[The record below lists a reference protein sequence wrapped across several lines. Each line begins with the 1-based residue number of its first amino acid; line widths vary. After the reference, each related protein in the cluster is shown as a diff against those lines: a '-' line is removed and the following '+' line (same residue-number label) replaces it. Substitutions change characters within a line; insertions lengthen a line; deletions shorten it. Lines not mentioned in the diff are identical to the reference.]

1 MRMRLPSLSFGDL
14 LSLEASFCNLNFG
27 ILNLMKVIS
36 GDMEPTS
43 LHWEDESCFNVS
55 PKLKSAWSNDRL
67 SPVAVE
73 PAPTKNFRSWKRPS
87 VVGAGLQ
94 NMGNTCYVNA
104 ALQCLTY
111 TPPLA
116 SFMLSRW
123 HSETCQVQTFCI
135 LCTMQAHVV
144 RALLSP
150 GDVIQ
155 PLKELVT
162 GFHRHKQEDA
172 HEFLMFTVDAMHQ
185 ACLHGYKQ
193 LDRHS
198 EDTTLIRQI
207 FGGYWQSQ
215 IKCLHC
221 HRVSNTLDPYLD
233 ITLDIQEAHSVTH
246 ALELLVK
253 PENLDGENLYHCS
266 FCLKKVPASK
276 TLTLHTSSKVLIL
289 LLKRF
294 SDFTG
299 SKVEKAVQYPEHL
312 DMQQY
317 LSQQNAGPLVYSL
330 YAVLVHAGWSCHN
343 GHYFCYIKAGN
354 GQWFKM
360 DDAKVTTC
368 DVSSALSQQAYI
380 LFYIQKSELERDS
393 GSVSLGGEP
402 RYLKAE
408 PPDMRATQR
417 KPERHSNNRCP
428 GSQEP
433 EQETSVKQI
442 TFEQWK
448 FLQEK
453 SRPKPEFHLRKIEC
467 ALPANAVVIHQS
479 KYRDGL
485 KKNHPE
491 QENYLLNNP
500 ARDIPHQGAK
510 NICHVPCPK
519 RRARAT
525 KRKKKGQRSR
535 DVISAQA

>member
-1 MRMRLPSLSFGDL
+1 M
-14 LSLEASFCNLNFG
+14 EAASFHR
-27 ILNLMKVIS
+27 K
-36 GDMEPTS
+36 
-43 LHWEDESCFNVS
+43 DEARFNVS
-55 PKLKSAWSNDRL
+55 TKLQSAWSNAGGAKVHWGACPPANPSPLSKTVGNLHDRL
-67 SPVAVE
+67 SPMAAAS
-73 PAPTKNFRSWKRPS
+73 APTKNLRNWKRPT

-116 SFMLSRW
+116 SFMLSQR
-123 HSETCQVQTFCI
+123 HSETCQMQRPCT
-135 LCTMQAHVV
+135 LCTMQAHIIW
-144 RALLSP
+144 ALRSP

-155 PLKELVT
+155 PLRELVT

-172 HEFLMFTVDAMHQ
+172 HEFLMFTVNAMQQ

-215 IKCLHC
+215 IKCLQC
-221 HRVSNTLDPYLD
+221 HGVSNTLDPYLD
-233 ITLDIQEAHSVTH
+233 VILDIQEAQSVTH

-253 PENLDGENLYHCS
+253 PEKMDGENLYHCS

-276 TLTLHTSSKVLIL
+276 TLTLHTSSKVLII

-299 SKVEKAVQYPEHL
+299 IKEEKAVQYPEHL

-360 DDAKVTTC
+360 DDAKVTAC
-368 DVSSALSQQAYI
+368 DISSALSQQAYV
-380 LFYIQKSELERDS
+380 LFYIQKSELERDI
-393 GSVSLGGEP
+393 GSVSLDVEP
-402 RYLKAE
+402 RCLGAE
-408 PPDMRATQR
+408 HTDMRATQQE
-417 KPERHSNNRCP
+417 PERHSSNRGP
-428 GSQEP
+428 GSEEP
-433 EQETSVKQI
+433 KQKTSVKQI
-442 TFEQWK
+442 TLQQWRL
-448 FLQEK
+448 LQER
-453 SRPKPEFHLRKIEC
+453 SRPKPELYLRKIEC
-467 ALPANAVVIHQS
+467 ALPANAFLIHQS

-485 KKNHPE
+485 TKNHPE

-500 ARDIPHQGAK
+500 ARHTPPQEAR
-510 NICHVPCPK
+510 NICQVPCPK
-519 RRARAT
+519 GRARAT
-525 KRKKKGQRSR
+525 KRKKKGQRSQ
-535 DVISAQA
+535 DVFSA